1 MARLRP
7 VLTLLGLIG
16 LAALASPLLL
26 GRIPAPAAAQA
37 DASNPYRFYSGSAQV
52 LAVKALAGGRCQINV
67 KFHSWLSLSDGFSLG
82 EIPQKGQQYRLTGKG
97 EQCVAL
103 EVALAAQG
111 DPGDLKSP
119 RHIAYRAGQLRS
131 GEWVLTEPPRAPV
144 GCSGL

>member
-16 LAALASPLLL
+16 VAALASPLLL
-26 GRIPAPAAAQA
+26 KRSPAPA
-37 DASNPYRFYSGSAQV
+37 DNSGPYRFYSGSGQV
-52 LAVKALAGGRCQINV
+52 LAVKALAGGRCQV
-67 KFHSWLSLSDGFSLG
+67 SLKFHSWLSLSDGFSLG
-82 EIPQKGQQYRLTGKG
+82 EIPQKGQQYRLMGQG

-103 EVALAAQG
+103 EVALASQG